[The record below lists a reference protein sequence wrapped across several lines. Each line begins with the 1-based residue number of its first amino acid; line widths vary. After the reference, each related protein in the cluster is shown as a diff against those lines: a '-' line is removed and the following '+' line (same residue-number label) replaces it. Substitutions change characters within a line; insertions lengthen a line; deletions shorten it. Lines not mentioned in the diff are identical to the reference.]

1 VVRHFVG
8 RIEIQSAWR
17 RIMKKTFI
25 VALASA
31 LALSGSVLVS
41 GARAE
46 SSTTTTEKT
55 TTYKGTVSEVDPATS
70 TIVVKSET
78 TTAPTK
84 YTYTKET
91 VFTDVQGN
99 VVTYEAVRNTP
110 VTVYYT
116 TDGDRTIVTKVVS
129 TKPAAPAVET
139 HKESTTTETKHEK
152 Y

>member
-1 VVRHFVG
+1 
-8 RIEIQSAWR
+8 
-17 RIMKKTFI
+17 MI

-31 LALSGSVLVS
+31 LALSGGALVS
-41 GARAE
+41 GARADM
-46 SSTTTTEKT
+46 TTTEKT

-91 VFTDVQGN
+91 VFTDSQGH
-99 VVTYEAVRNTP
+99 VVTYEAMRNTP

-116 TDGDRTIVTKVVS
+116 RDGDRTIVTKVVS
-129 TKPAAPAVET
+129 TQPAATVE
-139 HKESTTTETKHEK
+139 HHETTTETKHES